1 MKAIVDARRRRYA
14 RSMTGHGLE
23 IGALGNPMS
32 LPFAAGVL
40 YSDVLTGEQIDGMYP
55 GSRHPDVISD
65 SERFPTVA
73 SETLDFIVA
82 NHVLEHLTDPLKALM
97 EWHRILKPGGRLL
110 LSVPDKRYTFDHR
123 RKRTSLKHLE
133 EDHRSSA
140 SPQVRNECHLME
152 WAEHVEGLI
161 PGTPELDAWVAEQKS
176 RGYAVHNH
184 VWVLQDVL
192 EILSYLR
199 RIHRVLFVLMKWR
212 NTSFLGNEF
221 NLLLQ
226 KETSARLIHT
236 LGPPIARLC
245 ALAMHPFHELMSRIR
260 RGARR
265 LHGA

>member
-32 LPFAAGVL
+32 LPFAASVL
-40 YSDVLTGEQIDGMYP
+40 YSDVLTAEQIDTMYP
-55 GSRHPDVISD
+55 GGRHPDIVSD

-73 SETLDFIVA
+73 PETLDFVVA

-97 EWHRILKPGGRLL
+97 EWHRILKPRGRLL
-110 LSVPDKRYTFDHR
+110 LTVPDKRYTFDHR
-123 RKRTSLKHLE
+123 RKRTSLKHLK
-133 EDHRSSA
+133 EDHQSSA
-140 SPQVRNECHLME
+140 SPQARNECHLIE
-152 WAEHVEGLI
+152 WAEHVEGL
-161 PGTPELDAWVAEQKS
+161 TPDSPEFSAWVTGQKR

-199 RIHRVLFVLMKWR
+199 RTHGLLFVLTKWS

-236 LGPPIARLC
+236 LRPPIAKLC
-245 ALAMHPFHELMSRIR
+245 ALAMHPFHELMSRLR
-260 RGARR
+260 RAAQRHDG
-265 LHGA
+265 G